1 MYIKLKFEYIRLK
14 IKFLDQRIL
23 SLLEMP
29 TSQPP
34 LNCRPLIEVTQLEL
48 YLSVVEDDLLKINV
62 NGKVYPN
69 LSKEECSVLQDL
81 KKEKIY

>member
-1 MYIKLKFEYIRLK
+1 
-14 IKFLDQRIL
+14 
-23 SLLEMP
+23 MP

-34 LNCRPLIEVTQLEL
+34 LNCRPLIKDTQLEL

-62 NGKVYPN
+62 NRKNYPN

>member
-1 MYIKLKFEYIRLK
+1 
-14 IKFLDQRIL
+14 
-23 SLLEMP
+23 MP

-34 LNCRPLIEVTQLEL
+34 LNCRPLIEDTQLEL
-48 YLSVVEDDLLKINV
+48 YLSVVEDDLLKING